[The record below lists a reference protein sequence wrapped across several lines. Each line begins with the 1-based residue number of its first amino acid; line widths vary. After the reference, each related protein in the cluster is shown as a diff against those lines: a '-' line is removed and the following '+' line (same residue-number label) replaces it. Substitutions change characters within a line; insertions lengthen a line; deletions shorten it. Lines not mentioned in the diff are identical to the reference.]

1 MPDAVARRGCAGEES
16 PLEKAK
22 AAFEKGEYT
31 QAIEIL
37 KSAAASEP
45 NNGDVYVLLTR
56 SYLELNQYDAAV
68 KQRGKSRRDQSEE
81 FRISPLARA
90 KRMARKRIT
99 RLCSAPTRWP
109 GKRRR
114 NLQAAVDLDAHNFD
128 AQQDLIEYDCT
139 APGMVGGGEE
149 KAQPLIEKL
158 MAMDAAEGHYA
169 TGICRAQKKNYDAAD
184 AEFTK
189 ALESKPKTAKRV
201 YDIGDY
207 YLQRKNGEKLLVVA
221 GAGED
226 LAPRDPR
233 GKFYRG
239 VALILQNEKPAEAE
253 KLLREYLEARADELR
268 VSAAVGCPLLAG
280 PAAGKPEESRRRAR
294 RIPGGAE
301 TERQVQA
308 GARSAETAR
317 ERLSRNFRNAK
328 CTYAKQSRW
337 PWTPCARTKCARC

>member
-1 MPDAVARRGCAGEES
+1 VRAANPTCAALTCLLLLAALAGAQDT
-16 PLEKAK
+16 PLEKARG
-22 AAFEKGEYT
+22 AFEKGEYT

-37 KSAAASEP
+37 KSAAAGDP
-45 NNGDVYVLLTR
+45 NNGAVFVLLAK

-68 KQRGKSRRDQSEE
+68 NSAEKAVAIDPKNSEYHRWLGE
-81 FRISPLARA
+81 AYGAKADHASMLIAYSLARKTQKEFA
-90 KRMARKRIT
+90 
-99 RLCSAPTRWP
+99 
-109 GKRRR
+109 
-114 NLQAAVDLDAHNFD
+114 AAVDLDAHNFD

-189 ALESKPKTAKRV
+189 ALEGKPKTAKRV

-207 YLQRKNGEKLLVVA
+207 FLQRKNAEKLVLVA
-221 GAGED
+221 AAGEE

-239 VALILQNEKPAEAE
+239 VALILQNQKPSDAE
-253 KLLREYLEARADELR
+253 KLLREYLQLAPMNSEYPRPWAAHYWLGRLLEAQKNP
-268 VSAAVGCPLLAG
+268 S
-280 PAAGKPEESRRRAR
+280 
-294 RIPGGAE
+294 
-301 TERQVQA
+301 
-308 GARSAETAR
+308 GARGEYQAA
-317 ERLSRNFRNAK
+317 LKLNGKYKPAQD
-328 CTYAKQSRW
+328 ALKQLG
-337 PWTPCARTKCARC
+337 KD